1 MTVLTLP
8 GIRRGFRDILPVA
21 LFVVPFGVAFGVAA
35 AEKGVRWEVA
45 TFMSAAVFAGASQ
58 FAALEFW
65 RTPVAIV
72 PLLLVVFAV
81 NARHILMGA
90 SLIRWLRGLPPGQ
103 RHASVAL
110 ISDANWAYALERHG
124 QGEDDVGV
132 MVGSGLAMWLA
143 WVTGTFLGAVF
154 TDTLIDPAD
163 LALDTLMVAF
173 FTTVL
178 AGLSRNER
186 SPLPCIIPWIV
197 AAAAALVGSRFLPP
211 GWHVLVGGIAGGL
224 AGGLLHDR

>member
-1 MTVLTLP
+1 MAVLTWP

-21 LFVVPFGVAFGVAA
+21 LFVVPFGVAFGVAG
-35 AEKGVRWEVA
+35 AEKGIRWEIA

-65 RTPVAIV
+65 STPVAVV

-90 SLIRWLRGLPPGQ
+90 SLIQWLRGLPPGQ
-103 RHASVAL
+103 RYASVAL
-110 ISDANWAYALERHG
+110 ISDANWAYAVERHG
-124 QGEDDVGV
+124 KGEDDVGV

-143 WVTGTFLGAVF
+143 WVAGTVLGAVF
-154 TDTLIDPAD
+154 TDTLIDPAI

-173 FTTVL
+173 FATIL
-178 AGLSRNER
+178 AGLSKNEQT
-186 SPLPCIIPWIV
+186 LLPWIV
-197 AAAAALVGSRFLPP
+197 AAAAALVGSRILPP

-224 AGGLLHDR
+224 AGGLLHGR